1 MTGKQK
7 TPSKPNTNSPTD
19 AKWKTKRLST
29 LPQVLI
35 DYMAKPFSY
44 QNDQTPMESTLGN
57 QPVFLHV
64 TLHKTVLHLKVFRK
78 WVVLKLCLG
87 INCFWADERVSKR
100 IGLTLE
106 IHTWQLPHFAAS
118 ALQHLFVGTAAFPNL
133 WSYSWKQF
141 YTDYRIFPLFS
152 RVQKMGD

>member
-7 TPSKPNTNSPTD
+7 TPSKLNTNSPTD

-29 LPQVLI
+29 LPQVLT

-64 TLHKTVLHLKVFRK
+64 TPHKTMLHLKVFRK
-78 WVVLKLCLG
+78 
-87 INCFWADERVSKR
+87 
-100 IGLTLE
+100 
-106 IHTWQLPHFAAS
+106 
-118 ALQHLFVGTAAFPNL
+118 
-133 WSYSWKQF
+133 
-141 YTDYRIFPLFS
+141 
-152 RVQKMGD
+152 